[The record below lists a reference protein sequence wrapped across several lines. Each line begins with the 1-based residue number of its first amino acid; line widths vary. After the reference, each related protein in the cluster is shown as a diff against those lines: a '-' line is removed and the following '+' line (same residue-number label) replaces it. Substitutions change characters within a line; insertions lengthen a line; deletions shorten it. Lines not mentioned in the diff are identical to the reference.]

1 MRLTQI
7 FQKRAFNPY
16 FQKNVQKAEKLHL
29 TQLTE
34 KSSGLPVWHL
44 YLPNPNPG
52 GKPPGPPVWYLNLP
66 NPNPNLIRINY
77 TKYKTKFL

>member
-34 KSSGLPVWHL
+34 KSSGLPVWHF
-44 YLPNPNPG
+44 YLPIPNPG
-52 GKPPGPPVWYLNLP
+52 GKPPGPPPRMVP
-66 NPNPNLIRINY
+66 
-77 TKYKTKFL
+77 